1 MIVKSFCAKLNNN
14 GGILLAITYTFLWNN
29 NHFMVQS
36 TQNDLYH
43 LYVLKVESIGI
54 LSFFWKPIQTVNK

>member
-1 MIVKSFCAKLNNN
+1 
-14 GGILLAITYTFLWNN
+14 
-29 NHFMVQS
+29 MVQS

-54 LSFFWKPIQTVNK
+54 LSFF